1 MSAVLII
8 MQNPYIYAFISD
20 GLKAFAARFS
30 VAVVGCMHFG
40 GYPNLLHSQLAIAS
54 ARKPGITAACIIPYP
69 NRYPEFLSICKPS
82 VNKFNV
88 Y

>member
-1 MSAVLII
+1 MSDVLII
-8 MQNPYIYAFISD
+8 MQNPYIYTVISD

-30 VAVVGCMHFG
+30 VAVVGCMRFG

-54 ARKPGITAACIIPYP
+54 ARDPGITAACIIPYP
-69 NRYPEFLSICKPS
+69 NSYQQFSSICKPP